1 MGDNFRVGGL
11 LRRFRDDRA
20 GNFTVV
26 AGVTMAMLSL
36 AIGYGVNVAQ
46 IYNVRANL
54 VASLDAALTST
65 GRDISTGVIKEADAA
80 KTIKAFLAANGATDV
95 NNGNNKIVLVEP
107 VTINRAA
114 KTVKATAY
122 VDVDAFLPLF
132 GQANKTRVST
142 TAATLYSDKR
152 VEIGLMLDVT
162 GSMGPRGG
170 PGTPL
175 NGKPQTKLQ
184 NLQTAAQQAVKNLL
198 SRNQPGVEPRVR
210 VAIIPYSQ
218 GVNAGVLADGNY
230 VEYTPNSS
238 DPPSNLLT
246 TLSDLLDELGLS
258 GIGIGPVTTQFG
270 LTQPGEP
277 ERPVG
282 LAVLNNPPSTLSAQQ
297 RARIK
302 KLKKVLKTTRKI
314 VDDNCTTE
322 RKIKFPGEN
331 PVFDPSADSPDT
343 AMVNRDQRLKGAC
356 PSAPVV
362 PLTTDASKLK
372 ELIDDLQADGG
383 TAGHIG
389 IQWTRYLLSPSWG
402 DFLEARVDGARP
414 ADYDDG
420 VRKIAILMTDG
431 EFNAAYAGVPDNERT
446 SRDQETLSNDYAEK
460 LCKAMKADDIEIFTI
475 GFMLKAGKDILESCA
490 SPDKDS
496 LKHFY
501 DASNAE
507 ELNAAFDAITRN
519 YEVLRLTQ

>member
-1 MGDNFRVGGL
+1 MGEMFGVDGL
-11 LRRFRDDRA
+11 LRRYRDDRA

-46 IYNVRANL
+46 IYNVRTNL

-65 GRDISTGVIKEADAA
+65 GRDISTGAIKEADAA
-80 KTIKAFLAANGATDV
+80 KSIKAFLEANGATDV
-95 NNGNNKIVLVEP
+95 NNGNNKIMLVEP
-107 VTINRAA
+107 ITIDRAA

-142 TAATLYSDKR
+142 TAATLYSNKR

-162 GSMGPRGG
+162 GSMKEAGS
-170 PGTPL
+170 PL
-175 NGKPQTKLQ
+175 NGKSQTKLQ
-184 NLQTAAQQAVKNLL
+184 NLKTAATEAVENLL
-198 SRNQPGVEPRVR
+198 SRNQPGAEPRVR

-218 GVNAGVLADGNY
+218 GVNTGVLADGNY
-230 VEYTPNSS
+230 VEYTPKSS
-238 DPPSNLLT
+238 GLWG
-246 TLSDLLDELGLS
+246 TLWDLLAELGLS
-258 GIGIGPVTTQFG
+258 RIGPVTSQFG

-282 LAVLNNPPSTLSAQQ
+282 LAALNNPPSNLTSQQ
-297 RARIK
+297 RARLK
-302 KLKKVLKTTRKI
+302 KLDKALTAAREK

-322 RKIKFPGEN
+322 RKIKFPGKS
-331 PVFDPSADSPDT
+331 PVFDPSDDSPNA
-343 AMVNRDQRLKGAC
+343 AMINRDERLAGAC
-356 PSAPVV
+356 PSEPVA
-362 PLTTDASKLK
+362 PLTTDATKLK
-372 ELIDDLQADGG
+372 GLIDDLEADGG

-389 IQWTRYLLSPSWG
+389 IQWTRYMLSPNWG
-402 DFLEARVDGARP
+402 DFLEARVDGSKP

-446 SRDQETLSNDYAEK
+446 SRDQETRSNDYAEM
-460 LCKAMKADDIEIFTI
+460 LCDAMKADDIEIFTI
-475 GFMLKAGKDILESCA
+475 GFMLESGKDILKDCA
-490 SPDKDS
+490 
-496 LKHFY
+496 
-501 DASNAE
+501 
-507 ELNAAFDAITRN
+507 
-519 YEVLRLTQ
+519 

>member
-95 NNGNNKIVLVEP
+95 NNGDNKIVLVEP
-107 VTINRAA
+107 VKIDKVA

-142 TAATLYSDKR
+142 TAATLYSNKR

-162 GSMGPRGG
+162 GSMKDAGS
-170 PGTPL
+170 PL
-175 NGKPQTKLQ
+175 KGKSQTKLQ
-184 NLQTAAQQAVKNLL
+184 NLKTAAQQAVENLL
-198 SRNQPGVEPRVR
+198 SRNQPGVDPRVR

-230 VEYTPNSS
+230 VEYTPKSS
-238 DPPSNLLT
+238 DPSSNLLT
-246 TLSDLLDELGLS
+246 TLSDLLDELRLTGV
-258 GIGIGPVTTQFG
+258 GPVTTQFG
-270 LTQPGEP
+270 LTQPGDP
-277 ERPVG
+277 ERPIG
-282 LAVLNNPPSTLSAQQ
+282 LAVLNNPPSSLGAPQ

-314 VDDNCTTE
+314 VDDGCTTE

-431 EFNAAYAGVPDNERT
+431 EFNAAYAGVPENERT
-446 SRDQETLSNDYAEK
+446 SGDQARLLSNDYAET

-475 GFMLKAGKDILESCA
+475 GFMLKSGKDILESCA
-490 SPDKDS
+490 SPDKDD
-496 LKHFY
+496 LRHFY